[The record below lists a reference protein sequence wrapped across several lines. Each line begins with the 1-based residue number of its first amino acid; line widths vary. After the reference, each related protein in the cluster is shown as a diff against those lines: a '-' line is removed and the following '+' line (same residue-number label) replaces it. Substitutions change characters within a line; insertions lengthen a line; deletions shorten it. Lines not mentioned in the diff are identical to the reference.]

1 MKKSLYLFT
10 LFIGVTACTQQVNYK
25 TERDEVMKF
34 HDIVMED
41 HTKLVN
47 NQIKLDEMLKHLKVL
62 KQQFPAIDTLKEK
75 EAIKNVLTSLNHTE
89 DLMNDWMHKF
99 EPDVTG
105 KSNEDAVKYFKGE
118 RVKIGRIDSIYKI
131 EVKSSD
137 VYLSKFKK

>member
-1 MKKSLYLFT
+1 MKKLIALLT
-10 LFIGVTACTQQVNYK
+10 LATGVIACTQQVNYK
-25 TERDEVMKF
+25 SERDEVMKF

-41 HTKLVN
+41 HNKLLD
-47 NQIKLDEMLKHLKVL
+47 NQVKLDEMLKHLSLL
-62 KQQFPAIDTLKEK
+62 KQNFPAVDTLKEK
-75 EAIKNVLTSLNHTE
+75 IAMKEVLTRLNHTE

-118 RVKIGRIDSIYKI
+118 RVKIGRIDSIYKA

-137 VYLSKFKK
+137 AYLAQFKK